1 MNVTFTTVGLMEEQP
16 ENVIMPLVTDAA
28 GAKTKNRSIWHVKYF
43 APESLCYSSIIFCA
57 CCCSLSLFKI
67 ALGQANT

>member
-1 MNVTFTTVGLMEEQP
+1 MNITFTTVGLMEEQP

-43 APESLCYSSIIFCA
+43 ARQIFC
-57 CCCSLSLFKI
+57 
-67 ALGQANT
+67 T